1 MQYIFAESLK
11 DLENKYKTQQKVEIF
26 AELDSEVED
35 VIFKNKHLFDDEE
48 IDFWISLDPYNDT
61 LIKTDNIQYLLK
73 FGKKLQDKDVLNKI
87 KNNDWFKKIESSYS
101 INEIENFAND
111 LVKGCEFAISNKKN
125 IVSSGD

>member
-35 VIFKNKHLFDDEE
+35 VIFKNKHLFEDEE

-61 LIKTDNIQYLLK
+61 LIEIEDIKYLLK
-73 FGKKLQDKDVLNKI
+73 FAKTLAFFGFCASTIFTTPLINLPALFLY
-87 KNNDWFKKIESSYS
+87 FK
-101 INEIENFAND
+101 
-111 LVKGCEFAISNKKN
+111 
-125 IVSSGD
+125 

>member
-35 VIFKNKHLFDDEE
+35 VIFKNKHLFEDEE

-61 LIKTDNIQYLLK
+61 LI
-73 FGKKLQDKDVLNKI
+73 
-87 KNNDWFKKIESSYS
+87 
-101 INEIENFAND
+101 EIEDIKTRSEYKKQVLKYSDKPLQAVFEIHEGNPYFGTD
-111 LVKGCEFAISNKKN
+111 LPVE
-125 IVSSGD
+125 

>member
-11 DLENKYKTQQKVEIF
+11 DLERKYKTQQKVEIF

-35 VIFKNKHLFDDEE
+35 VIFKNKHLFEDEE

-61 LIKTDNIQYLLK
+61 LIEIEDIKCLLK
-73 FGKKLQDKDVLNKI
+73 FAKKLQRKDVLNEI
-87 KNNDWFKKIESSYS
+87 KDNDWEYYCS
-101 INEIENFAND
+101 ITEIEKFAKD
-111 LVKGCEFAISNKKN
+111 LVKGCEFALSNKKK

>member
-11 DLENKYKTQQKVEIF
+11 DLERKYKTQQKVEIF

-35 VIFKNKHLFDDEE
+35 VIFKNKHLFEDEE

-61 LIKTDNIQYLLK
+61 LIEIENIKYLLK
-73 FGKKLQDKDVLNKI
+73 FAKKLQRKDVLNEI
-87 KNNDWFKKIESSYS
+87 KDNDWFRKIEYYCS
-101 INEIENFAND
+101 ITEIEKFAKD
-111 LVKGCEFAISNKKN
+111 LVKGCEFALSNQKK

>member
-35 VIFKNKHLFDDEE
+35 VIFKNKHLFEEEE

-61 LIKTDNIQYLLK
+61 LIEIEDIKYLLK
-73 FGKKLQDKDVLNKI
+73 FAKKLQSKDVLN
-87 KNNDWFKKIESSYS
+87 
-101 INEIENFAND
+101 
-111 LVKGCEFAISNKKN
+111 
-125 IVSSGD
+125 